1 MQHRTTILVL
11 SLAAAAALTA
21 GTALAQWPHRD
32 GRWHQGPSHGGPP
45 SAEQQLA
52 RLHEQLQLTDQ
63 QSVQLLQVLL
73 AREEEHEALRASM
86 LEQMRPELCSLMQNT
101 EADILAVLTPEQGE
115 QFLELGAER
124 RARAHEHSG
133 RGKAALDCEELDG

>member
-1 MQHRTTILVL
+1 MQHRTTILAL
-11 SLAAAAALTA
+11 SLAAAAVLTA
-21 GTALAQWPHRD
+21 GTALAQSPHRD
-32 GRWHQGPSHGGPP
+32 GRWHEGPSHGGPP

-52 RLHEQLQLTDQ
+52 RLHDQLQLTDR
-63 QSVQLLQVLL
+63 QSVQLLEVLL

-101 EADILAVLTPEQGE
+101 EADILAILTPEQGE

-124 RARAHEHSG
+124 RARAHQHGG
-133 RGKAALDCEELDG
+133 RGNAALDCEELDG